1 MSRDEKVLSLRPNL
15 DLSAIDKTDMELFQN
30 ETLRPILK
38 VQHELSLFLLKQHK
52 NYKLDKVKDMTKEQ
66 YDEFIN
72 KYLQTNVD
80 LKNQLLGVMI
90 GLFVSEEM
98 SFYAEHRKEIHKRII
113 QMQKKRFVDTF
124 AGGEIVFLLV
134 SL

>member
-1 MSRDEKVLSLRPNL
+1 MTSSNVNG
-15 DLSAIDKTDMELFQN
+15 I
-30 ETLRPILK
+30 RPILK

-124 AGGEIVFLLV
+124 AGGDIVF
-134 SL
+134 